1 MESIAGKLDLF
12 VMEKRVQ
19 YLKKLRLYKYDEKK
33 EEKYD
38 CEVKNL

>member
-19 YLKKLRLYKYDEKK
+19 YLKKLRLYKYDEEK